1 MFHYKRK
8 IGLPRFDCFDLGVY
22 AIPVI
27 RYGRKFFRE
36 PSIALYPV
44 FGQKIYRPCRLFQVV
59 QFCPMREPR
68 ALLCFEIVLNI
79 NEQADTTVTLF
90 WLTGRGDPHGD
101 GFLRVVDPQ
110 RFHTREPF
118 LIGSAARDKF
128 SALDFVSFAFQTG

>member
-27 RYGRKFFRE
+27 RYGRKFLRE

-59 QFCPMREPR
+59 QFRPMGEPR
-68 ALLCFEIVLNI
+68 ALLCFEIVLNWG
-79 NEQADTTVTLF
+79 EQADPTVTLF
-90 WLTGRGDPHGD
+90 RLAGRTGASG
-101 GFLRVVDPQ
+101 V
-110 RFHTREPF
+110 
-118 LIGSAARDKF
+118 SATNF
-128 SALDFVSFAFQTG
+128 SVRLVMASSV